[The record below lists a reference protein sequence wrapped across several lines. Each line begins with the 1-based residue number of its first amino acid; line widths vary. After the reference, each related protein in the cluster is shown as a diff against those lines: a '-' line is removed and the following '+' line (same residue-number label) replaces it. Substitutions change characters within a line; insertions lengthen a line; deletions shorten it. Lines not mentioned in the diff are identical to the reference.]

1 MQVDIISLIF
11 IFIFVVMG
19 LTLFI
24 YGMYACIKLKR
35 NRNETSE
42 LRIDHL
48 IHIKTVQQGF
58 IYVILGIIVIAG
70 AAHFYLKVRS
80 NAILF
85 DENRNL
91 RVSLEK
97 ISLKSISE
105 AELAL
110 KEASLSLEVAVKAG
124 APIIEV
130 EQYKEK
136 LKDLEARLSGAKA
149 ALARGEFVPLS
160 EELVGV
166 EKDALQ
172 ISEQIKKAIEKTKMP
187 PEKTKR

>member
-85 DENRNL
+85 YENRNL

-97 ISLKSISE
+97 ISLKSLND

-130 EQYKEK
+130 EQHKEK
-136 LKDLEARLSGAKA
+136 LKDLEGRLSEAKA
-149 ALARGEFVPLS
+149 ALGRGELVALS
-160 EELVGV
+160 EELIGI
-166 EKDALQ
+166 ETDALQ
-172 ISEQIKKAIEKTKMP
+172 ISEQIKKAIEKSKE
-187 PEKTKR
+187 PEKIKK

>member
-24 YGMYACIKLKR
+24 YGMYACIKL
-35 NRNETSE
+35 NRNSNRTSE

-48 IHIKTVQQGF
+48 IFIKTVQQGF

-70 AAHFYLKVRS
+70 AAHFYLKVRT
-80 NAILF
+80 NAVLF
-85 DENRNL
+85 NENRNL

-110 KEASLSLEVAVKAG
+110 KEASFSLEVAVKAG

-130 EQYKEK
+130 EKHKEK
-136 LKDLEARLSGAKA
+136 LKELEAKLSEAKT
-149 ALARGEFVPLS
+149 ALARGEFVALS
-160 EELVGV
+160 EELIGV
-166 EKDALQ
+166 ETDALQ
-172 ISEQIKKAIEKTKMP
+172 ISEEIKKAIEKSKE
-187 PEKTKR
+187 PEKIKK